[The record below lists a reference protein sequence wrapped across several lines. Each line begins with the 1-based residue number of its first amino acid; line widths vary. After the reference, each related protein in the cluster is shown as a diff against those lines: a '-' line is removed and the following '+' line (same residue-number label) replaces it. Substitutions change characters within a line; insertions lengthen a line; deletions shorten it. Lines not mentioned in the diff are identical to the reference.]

1 MLTATTLLVLKAGAA
16 LAQDGK
22 CTLSGGAL
30 AFGPY
35 NPGFIAHLDVMGSV
49 TMDCKGKV
57 QAQLGMSVGNG
68 TGASYATGRVMSG
81 STGGLLRYNLY
92 TDASR
97 TLVLGDGTG
106 GSARLNLTIQGTVT
120 QAFWGRIPS
129 GQSAVPTGLYTD
141 VLIATI
147 SY

>member
-1 MLTATTLLVLKAGAA
+1 MIAVCWLLVLPASSV

-30 AFGPY
+30 AFGAY
-35 NPGFIAHLDVMGSV
+35 NPGFVAHLDAMGMV

-57 QAQLGMSVGNG
+57 QAQFGMSVGSG
-68 TGASYATGRVMSG
+68 AGASYATGRIMTG
-81 STGGLLRYNLY
+81 SNGGLLRYNLY
-92 TDASR
+92 TDPSR

-106 GSARLNLTIQGTVT
+106 GSSRLNLTIQGTLT
-120 QAFWGRIPS
+120 QAFWGRIQA
-129 GQSAVPTGLYTD
+129 GQASVPIGLYAD
-141 VLIATI
+141 VLVATI